1 MKSPPLHRALAAALV
16 IALLAAPL
24 PAAAQEAAKKDAPP
38 AAGEVPPGRATIVGW
53 IRDEQGED
61 LPGARFI
68 LAPLEGQSALISE
81 VSDRFGEFKLRQLSY
96 GYYRYGVETAAGIY
110 LGSRILLVPPDRL
123 VEIEIDLSP
132 FLPEDEKLGLSKT
145 DPVPGTDRI
154 PIGVARLFEDTG
166 PKGLAWF
173 QTGKGVAVVVGAGVL
188 LVGAV
193 IVLTDTSSEETSAS
207 PSSPSRR

>member
-1 MKSPPLHRALAAALV
+1 MKRPPLRRTLASALV
-16 IALLAAPL
+16 IALLAAPF
-24 PAAAQEAAKKDAPP
+24 PATAREATKKDAPP
-38 AAGEVPPGRATIVGW
+38 AAGETPPGRATVVGW

-68 LAPLEGQSALISE
+68 LAPLEGQSALVSE
-81 VSDRFGEFKLRQLSY
+81 VTDRFGEFKLRQLSY
-96 GYYRYGVETAAGIY
+96 GYYRYGVETAAGLY

-145 DPVPGTDRI
+145 DPVPGTDKI
-154 PIGVARLFEDTG
+154 PVGVARLFEETG

-173 QTGKGVAVVVGAGVL
+173 QTGKGVAVLVGAGVL
-188 LVGAV
+188 LVGAL
-193 IVLTDTSSEETSAS
+193 IVLTDTSSEETSVS